1 MKTGDDH
8 MEGFA
13 MRLTQLRKKK
23 GYTQAQL
30 ADKIGVTNKS
40 VSRWERGEGYPDI
53 SVLPALAD
61 ALSVSI
67 DALLNEKERQSI
79 PKQMNQTSM
88 YLYIAI
94 LIGYLLLG
102 NNPLYIVLLGCYI
115 GYSVHLY
122 RQKEYNF
129 LKLQFIG
136 NVIVIFDVIVR
147 SVVMI
152 ASHGLFMF
160 SSFSIILMNIQLMA
174 FGKNDV
180 SDLLKLAIMVCVA
193 LAIGVGISY
202 LIDRKVK
209 GDMKK

>member
-1 MKTGDDH
+1 

-30 ADKIGVTNKS
+30 ADKIGVSNKS
-40 VSRWERGEGYPDI
+40 VSRWETGDGYPDV

-102 NNPLYIVLLGCYI
+102 NNPLYIVLLVCYI

-122 RQKEYNF
+122 RQKECCF
-129 LKLQFIG
+129 LKLQLVG
-136 NVIVIFDVIVR
+136 NAVVIFDTVD
-147 SVVMI
+147 
-152 ASHGLFMF
+152 GFWE
-160 SSFSIILMNIQLMA
+160 
-174 FGKNDV
+174 K
-180 SDLLKLAIMVCVA
+180 
-193 LAIGVGISY
+193 
-202 LIDRKVK
+202 
-209 GDMKK
+209 

>member
-1 MKTGDDH
+1 MKMGNDY

-30 ADKIGVTNKS
+30 ADKIGVSNKS
-40 VSRWERGEGYPDI
+40 VSRWETGDGYPDV

-102 NNPLYIVLLGCYI
+102 NNPLYIVLLVCYI

-122 RQKEYNF
+122 RQKECCF
-129 LKLQFIG
+129 LKLQLVG
-136 NVIVIFDVIVR
+136 NAVVIFDTVD
-147 SVVMI
+147 
-152 ASHGLFMF
+152 GFWE
-160 SSFSIILMNIQLMA
+160 
-174 FGKNDV
+174 K
-180 SDLLKLAIMVCVA
+180 
-193 LAIGVGISY
+193 
-202 LIDRKVK
+202 
-209 GDMKK
+209 

>member
-1 MKTGDDH
+1 MKMGNDY

-23 GYTQAQL
+23 SYTQAQL
-30 ADKIGVTNKS
+30 AD
-40 VSRWERGEGYPDI
+40 
-53 SVLPALAD
+53 
-61 ALSVSI
+61 ALSISI

-102 NNPLYIVLLGCYI
+102 NNPLYIVLLVCYI

-122 RQKEYNF
+122 RQNECCF
-129 LKLQFIG
+129 LKLQFVG
-136 NVIVIFDVIVR
+136 NAVVIFDVIVR
-147 SVVMI
+147 SVVLL
-152 ASHGLFMF
+152 ASHGLLMF

-174 FGKNDV
+174 FGKNDIF
-180 SDLLKLAIMVCVA
+180 DLSKFAIIICVA
-193 LAIGVGISY
+193 LAIGIGISY
-202 LIDRKVK
+202 LIYRKVK
-209 GDMKK
+209 NNMEN